1 LEATSQ
7 AIRRTFQAAQDRLDA
22 EQARIIAEW
31 PTMPRTARLS
41 RLRELQATV
50 DELMA
55 AADQLALRWAQRGL
69 PEAYTLGA
77 TTAATAAAG
86 TSPVFT
92 QVAVDALNL
101 VVQDTFEDL
110 LSATTHVRSTA
121 KDQIRYLAK
130 DRIADRL
137 IRGTTP
143 AQAAKELAQD
153 LASKGITAVTY
164 KDGSTRTLADYT
176 DMLIRTRTAEVHQ
189 IGGFDQADAF
199 GIKYMEIFDGASCGW
214 TSHQDPNPAN
224 GKIVTVEEARA
235 YPLSHPRCRRSSSP
249 RPDITT
255 KAQAKKAQP
264 STTAAQRADQSSAE
278 KRHAATVERR
288 RLARNG
294 IISDRGSKAQ
304 SPAAIKHAKKMAAKA
319 APKTYTPGK
328 WTPDPA
334 LDTKFGVDLLGNPAT
349 GTAIKKYSNGNRSV
363 EIEVDLTE
371 EQTAR
376 VLQGFDQAL
385 ETLPDDLVGA
395 AIGMSVQDSPHF
407 TPQPKGVV
415 MAFVYPSPEL
425 PLAIYVNPRLARGEL
440 SQSQADIDF
449 YSYIHEMGHIVDRL
463 RSDTR
468 NPVTLLT
475 NTQDE
480 LFWLITKDANTAYGQ
495 SSVAEG
501 YAEAYAKWQL
511 DKTDPL
517 GQVYHEFYGWK
528 P

>member
-1 LEATSQ
+1 LDATSQ

-31 PTMPRTARLS
+31 PTMPRTARLA

-77 TTAATAAAG
+77 TTAATTAAG

-92 QVAVDALNL
+92 QIAVDALNL

-110 LSATTHVRSTA
+110 LSATTHVRQTA

-137 IRGTTP
+137 IRGTIP
-143 AQAAKELAQD
+143 AQAAKDLAQD

-199 GIKYMEIFDGASCGW
+199 GIKYMEIFDGAACGW

-264 STTAAQRADQSSAE
+264 STTAAQRADQSKAE
-278 KRHAATVERR
+278 ARHAAAVERR

-294 IISDRGSKAQ
+294 IISDRGSQAQ
-304 SPAAIKHAKKMAAKA
+304 SAAAIRHAKKMAQPKLS
-319 APKTYTPGK
+319 KTYKAGS
-328 WTPDPA
+328 WTPDPERV
-334 LDTKFGVDLLGNPAT
+334 TRFRVDEDGNPAPT
-349 GTAIKKYSNGNRSV
+349 TALQAFANGNRRV
-363 EIEVDLTE
+363 EIEVDLTV
-371 EQTAR
+371 EQTSR
-376 VLQGFDQAL
+376 VLRGFDQAL
-385 ETLPDDLVGA
+385 TTLPDDLVGA
-395 AIGMSVQDSPHF
+395 PIGMLVQDNAHF
-407 TPQPKGVV
+407 TPQPQGVV
-415 MAFVYPSPEL
+415 MAYVYPSPAL
-425 PLAIYVNPRLARGEL
+425 PVAIYVNPRLARGEL
-440 SQSQADIDF
+440 SQTQPNIDF

-468 NPVTLLT
+468 NPVTMLT

-480 LFWLITKDANTAYGQ
+480 LFWLMTKDANTAYGQ